1 MPKILQKIY
10 KICYNNGGKM
20 DIKQELEKIKK
31 FLESEKIGNVC
42 IEKRPNG
49 TIIINLTETWKY
61 QK

>member
-1 MPKILQKIY
+1 
-10 KICYNNGGKM
+10 M

>member
-1 MPKILQKIY
+1 MSINKKLKE
-10 KICYNNGGKM
+10 
-20 DIKQELEKIKK
+20 IKN